1 MKILFA
7 INQPSAIADMEAI
20 HHALPLAKVTPCNGV
35 YKGDSERSY
44 LIEGNKETL
53 GKVLALAKEHNQ
65 ESILIINNK
74 SIGALLYCE
83 AMEAVTLPGIWQEI
97 ALDLAE
103 CLDSYTTINS
113 KIYAVI

>member
-7 INQPSAIADMEAI
+7 LNQPTAIADMEAI
-20 HHALPLAKVTPCNGV
+20 HHALPFAKVTPCNGV

-44 LIEGNKETL
+44 LMEGNKETL
-53 GKVLALAKEHNQ
+53 GKVLALAKEHSQ
-65 ESILIINNK
+65 ESILIVNNSNK
-74 SIGALLYCE
+74 AALLYCE

-97 ALDLAE
+97 APDLAE
-103 CLDSYTTINS
+103 CLDAYTTINS